1 MKSFKQYNRPTSGD
15 YKKAS
20 EELTKRFEEIDR
32 EFKVEEFLH
41 VLDEDVLNE
50 KLITFGGQAYPKA
63 GQVLILAGGAG
74 CFVGDTLVKT
84 IGGYK
89 RISEISL
96 DDSVLSLNEE
106 SGNMEYKQ
114 VVNLFKYEPEQ
125 SDTLLELEFDNGEIV
140 RCTENHKFYVDGIW
154 VKAIDLDVRR
164 NVINKEQ
171 VYDIEVEDNHNYVI
185 TKSDIIVHNSGK
197 GFTLSNLIG
206 MEGKTFDVDHLKE
219 LVIKSTQIAKRI
231 LQTTGIDVK
240 ELNLRDPEDVR
251 TLHYALSDP
260 QFEYPKKEQKQLFDT
275 LTTIAYSPDEKK
287 PNLIFDVTLEKLSKF
302 STICAKVQDIGYKK
316 ENIHIVWVLTDI
328 KVALEQ
334 NKNRKRVVPEDI
346 LIQTHEG
353 ASMTMKKLVTQVDM
367 LRKNMDG
374 DIWISANV
382 TGVDSKVVKS
392 DKGGSY
398 VSEANYFLIKKK
410 GQAPSSID
418 DMAKMFVAGTS
429 LLSKIKTYTPKIN
442 QW

>member
-1 MKSFKQYNRPTSGD
+1 M
-15 YKKAS
+15 
-20 EELTKRFEEIDR
+20 TKRFDEIDKSL
-32 EFKVEEFLH
+32 KVEEY
-41 VLDEDVLNE
+41 VYILDEDTLNE
-50 KLITFGGQAYPKA
+50 KLITFGGQAYPKS
-63 GQVLILAGGAG
+63 GQVLMLAGGAG

-84 IGGYK
+84 SGGYK

-140 RCTENHKFYVDGIW
+140 RCTENHKFYVDGSW

-197 GFTLSNLIG
+197 GFTIGNLIG
-206 MEGKTFDVDHLKE
+206 MEGKKFDADNLKL
-219 LVIKSTQIAKRI
+219 LVIKSEHIAKKI
-231 LQTTGIDVK
+231 LQQSGIDVK
-240 ELNLRDPEDVR
+240 KLDLKNPDDVK

-260 QFEYPKKEQKQLFDT
+260 GFDYPNKEQKQLFNT
-275 LTTIAYSPDEKK
+275 LTTIAYAPDDKK

-302 STICAKVQDIGYKK
+302 TTICDKVQDIGYKK

-328 KVALEQ
+328 KVAIEQ

-353 ASMTMKKLVTQVDM
+353 SSMTMKKLVSDVGF
-367 LRKNMDG
+367 LSKYMDG

-382 TGVDSKVVKS
+382 TGVDSTVVKS

-398 VSEANYFLIKKK
+398 VSKANYFLVKKK
-410 GQAPSSID
+410 GESPLSIEKIANQIVGD
-418 DMAKMFVAGTS
+418 TT
-429 LLSKIKTYTPKIN
+429 LLAKIKAYTPTVKN
-442 QW
+442 W